1 MDLVCL
7 LTETHHRI
15 ETLACRSLTLVFE
28 GDTHTPFSSLGRSL
42 KLPQTA
48 TLALRAPEQQVF
60 HSISLL
66 SQLRYLS
73 LFHRIP
79 YLYSPAYQWYTSF
92 DLLGDILPP
101 SQQNPTPA
109 LKLLHDLVSHL
120 TAPMSGSAASSTTV
134 TGCGWRLNQIH
145 LFGFAQ
151 GGTVCAEFALDV
163 WKKSLS
169 VATDSPPPGTLGSVV
184 SISGPLLSYPT
195 LSRHCPTPI
204 LVFHRP
210 SPSEEA
216 LPKDAMTSFK
226 KGFSNLAVIEAK
238 KGKGGMPGSREE
250 WEGIMRFWSERLGRR
265 MPSQDGEDGLYEV
278 LAGT

>member
-1 MDLVCL
+1 M
-7 LTETHHRI
+7 
-15 ETLACRSLTLVFE
+15 
-28 GDTHTPFSSLGRSL
+28 
-42 KLPQTA
+42 
-48 TLALRAPEQQVF
+48 
-60 HSISLL
+60 
-66 SQLRYLS
+66 
-73 LFHRIP
+73 
-79 YLYSPAYQWYTSF
+79 
-92 DLLGDILPP
+92 
-101 SQQNPTPA
+101 
-109 LKLLHDLVSHL
+109 
-120 TAPMSGSAASSTTV
+120 
-134 TGCGWRLNQIH
+134 NQIH

-169 VATDSPPPGTLGSVV
+169 VATDSPPRGTLGSVV

-226 KGFSNLAVIEAK
+226 KGFSSVAVIEAK

-265 MPSQDGEDGLYEV
+265 MPNQDGEEGLYEV
-278 LAGT
+278 LTGT